1 MDSRETRQLSLNRKD
16 IYLELLVLR
25 CQQGDRQALEELVR
39 NFEKRL
45 YYYIHR
51 LVDDEHDVWNILQD
65 TWLKVIG
72 SIGRLR
78 EPSLITVWLYS
89 VTRHTILDYRRGKY
103 AHAVNF
109 GMQELTVDIP
119 ENANQPEF
127 DNVGLVHH
135 AMQFLSVSHRE
146 VLTLHF
152 LEEMPLEAIA
162 AITGVSMGTI
172 KSRLFYAKQKLK
184 EIIEREDKP

>member
-1 MDSRETRQLSLNRKD
+1 MSLNRKD

-25 CQQGDRQALEELVR
+25 CQQGDRPALEELVR
-39 NFEKRL
+39 HFEKRL

-51 LVDDEHDVWNILQD
+51 LADDEHDVWNILQD
-65 TWLKVIG
+65 TWLKVIR
-72 SIGRLR
+72 SIGRVR

-89 VTRHTILDYRRGKY
+89 VARHTVLDYRRGKY
-103 AHAVNF
+103 ARAINF
-109 GMQELTVDIP
+109 GTQELTVDIP
-119 ENANQPEF
+119 ENAIQPEF

-135 AMQFLSVSHRE
+135 AMQFLSAPHRE

-152 LEEMPLEAIA
+152 LEAMSLEAIA
-162 AITGVSMGTI
+162 AITGVSVGTI

>member
-39 NFEKRL
+39 HFEKRL

-65 TWLKVIG
+65 TWLKVIRSMG
-72 SIGRLR
+72 HLR
-78 EPSLITVWLYS
+78 QPNLITVWLYS
-89 VTRHTILDYRRGKY
+89 IARHTIVDYRRGKY
-103 AHAVNF
+103 AQAVNF

-119 ENANQPEF
+119 ENASQPEF

-135 AMQFLSVSHRE
+135 AMQFLSAPHRE

-162 AITGVSMGTI
+162 AIMGVSVGTI